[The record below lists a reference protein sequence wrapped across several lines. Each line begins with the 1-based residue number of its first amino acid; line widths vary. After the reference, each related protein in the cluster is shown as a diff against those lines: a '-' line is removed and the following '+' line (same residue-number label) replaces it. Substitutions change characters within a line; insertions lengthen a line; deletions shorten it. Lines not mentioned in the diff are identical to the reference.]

1 VITISSLTLLGVIVV
16 GAALLLHMR
25 APATVTTLLLL
36 AISTLII
43 AALLGIWVVLLGI
56 WVIGAAVG
64 VVVSVALLAAL
75 IIVLWESA
83 MSAQA

>member
-1 VITISSLTLLGVIVV
+1 
-16 GAALLLHMR
+16 MW
-25 APATVTTLLLL
+25 APTTVTTLLLL
-36 AISTLII
+36 AISALIV

-64 VVVSVALLAAL
+64 VVVSVGLLAAL
-75 IIVLWESA
+75 IIVLRESA